1 MLLNRIEKALMNNA
15 VRAALQRQFEAPRL
29 LGMGGPID
37 GGHAL
42 ELGCGRGIGVE
53 AILDDFRASRVDA
66 FDLDPQMVALAEKR
80 LANRG
85 AAVRLW
91 VGDAESIPSADATY
105 DAVFDFGIIHHV
117 PSWRNVLRE
126 VRRVLRPGGRFY
138 AEEVLARFI
147 LNPITRRVLDHPLE
161 DRFDHAGFVRAL
173 EDHGFE
179 MIDSRDLAGLFGW
192 YVARTRAETRLMGL
206 GLPVIPDEENDER

>member
-15 VRAALQRQFEAPRL
+15 ARAAIQRRFEAPRL
-29 LGMGGPID
+29 LAMGGSVN

-42 ELGCGRGIGVE
+42 EIGCGRGIGIE
-53 AILDDFRASRVDA
+53 AILDDFGAARVDA
-66 FDLDPQMVALAEKR
+66 FDLDPQMVALAQQRVAK
-80 LANRG
+80 RG

-91 VGDAESIPSADATY
+91 VGDAESIPCPDASY

-117 PSWRNVLRE
+117 PNWRNALRE

-147 LNPITRRVLDHPLE
+147 LNPITRRVLEHPLD
-161 DRFDHAGFVRAL
+161 DRFDHGAFVQAL
-173 EDHGFE
+173 EAHAFE
-179 MIDSRDLAGLFGW
+179 VVDSRNLAGLFGW
-192 YVARTRAETRLMGL
+192 YVARARKET
-206 GLPVIPDEENDER
+206 

>member
-1 MLLNRIEKALMNNA
+1 MLLNRFEKAMMNNP
-15 VRAALQRQFEAPRL
+15 VRAAIQRRFEAPRL
-29 LGMGGPID
+29 LGMGGPVD

-53 AILDDFRASRVDA
+53 AILDDFCASRVDA
-66 FDLDPQMVALAEKR
+66 FDLDPQMIALAEQR
-80 LANRG
+80 LANRR

-91 VGDAESIPSADATY
+91 VGDAETIPCADATY

-147 LNPITRRVLDHPLE
+147 LNPITRRVLDHPLV
-161 DRFDHAGFVRAL
+161 DRFDHEGFVHAL

-179 MIDSRDLAGLFGW
+179 VIASRELAGLVGW
-192 YVARTRAETRLMGL
+192 YVARTRGES
-206 GLPVIPDEENDER
+206 

>member
-15 VRAALQRQFEAPRL
+15 ARAALQRRFEAPRL
-29 LGMGGPID
+29 LAMGGPIS

-53 AILDDFRASRVDA
+53 AIMDDFCASRVDA
-66 FDLDPQMVALAEKR
+66 FDLDPQMVALAQQR
-80 LANRG
+80 LENRG
-85 AAVRLW
+85 DSVRLW
-91 VGDAESIPSADATY
+91 VGDAESIPIADATY

-161 DRFDHAGFVRAL
+161 DRFDHNGFAHAL
-173 EDHGFE
+173 ADNGFE
-179 MIDSRDLAGLFGW
+179 VVASRNLAGLFGW
-192 YVARTRAETRLMGL
+192 YVARARME
-206 GLPVIPDEENDER
+206 I